1 MNRLFAAIELLFR
14 FSWQVVVSGVTTA
27 RIIVVPRLGA
37 HPVVARFHYTGLD
50 ERGAAILGCLI
61 TLTPGT
67 TTLDIELDRRELL
80 LHVLDGRHL
89 ADSAASIRHEF
100 ERPLQR
106 LFPDAGDAGGKI
118 GS

>member
-1 MNRLFAAIELLFR
+1 MKRLFAAIELLLR
-14 FSWQVVVSGVTTA
+14 FAWQVVVSGVTTA
-27 RIIVVPRLGA
+27 RIIIAPRLGA
-37 HPVVARFHYTGLD
+37 HPVVARFHYAGLD

-67 TTLDIELDRRELL
+67 TTLDITPDRRELL

-89 ADSAASIRHEF
+89 ADAAASIRHEF

-106 LFPDAGDAGGKI
+106 LFPDTGTRAEDRR
-118 GS
+118 